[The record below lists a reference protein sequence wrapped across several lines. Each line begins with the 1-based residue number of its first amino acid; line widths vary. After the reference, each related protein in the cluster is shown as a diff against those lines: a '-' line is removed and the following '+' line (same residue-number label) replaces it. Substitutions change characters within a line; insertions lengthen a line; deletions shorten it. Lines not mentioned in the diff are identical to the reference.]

1 MGHKIRPIAFVLN
14 LVLVAVLTLSCTITS
29 ITTPA
34 TTGDAKVVKIMD
46 GDTIDVSLN
55 GKIYRVRYIGI
66 DTPEIGEPFYQEATN
81 KNSELVG
88 GKTVKLER
96 DVSETDKYGRL
107 LRYVYVGDLFVNA
120 ELARSGYARAITYQ
134 PDVRFQSFLESM
146 EQEAKQALRGMWTK

>member
-1 MGHKIRPIAFVLN
+1 LGNIFRPVAFVLN
-14 LVLVAVLTLSCTITS
+14 LVLVAVLTLSCTVTS

-34 TTGDAKVVKIMD
+34 TTGDAKVVKVID
-46 GDTIDVSLN
+46 GDTIDVSIS
-55 GKIYRVRYIGI
+55 GTIYRVRYIGI

-81 KNSELVG
+81 KNSEFVG

-120 ELARSGYARAITYQ
+120 ELVRSGYARAITYQ
-134 PDVRFQSFLESM
+134 PDVRYQVFLESI
-146 EQEAKQALRGMWTK
+146 EQEAKQAFRGMWAK